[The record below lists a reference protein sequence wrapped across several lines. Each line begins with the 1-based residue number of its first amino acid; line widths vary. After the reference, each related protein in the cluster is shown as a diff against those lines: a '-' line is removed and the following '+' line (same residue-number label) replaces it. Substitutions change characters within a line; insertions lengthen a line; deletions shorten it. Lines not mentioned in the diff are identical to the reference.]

1 LFSVNGWFW
10 QRVKA
15 TRLRVDN
22 HASLRAKGAWDRR
35 CGCRPDIAKRGNTM
49 KRLIVL
55 IALAGLSVPALAD
68 TAQQEKMKSCN
79 AEAKAKGLK
88 GDAYKKFRDDCLKAK
103 PEAATTTAKPEAAT
117 TTTAESKKLTPQ
129 QEKMK
134 SCNGLASSQG
144 LTGDARKKFMSSC
157 LKG

>member
-1 LFSVNGWFW
+1 M
-10 QRVKA
+10 RK
-15 TRLRVDN
+15 
-22 HASLRAKGAWDRR
+22 
-35 CGCRPDIAKRGNTM
+35 
-49 KRLIVL
+49 LILL
-55 IALAGLSVPALAD
+55 IALAGLSVPALAA
-68 TAQQEKMKSCN
+68 TPQQEKMKTCN

-103 PEAATTTAKPEAAT
+103 PAEAAPAPAAS
-117 TTTAESKKLTPQ
+117 AETKKLTPQ

-144 LTGDARKKFMSSC
+144 LSGDARKKFMSSC

>member
-1 LFSVNGWFW
+1 M
-10 QRVKA
+10 RK
-15 TRLRVDN
+15 
-22 HASLRAKGAWDRR
+22 
-35 CGCRPDIAKRGNTM
+35 
-49 KRLIVL
+49 LIVL
-55 IALAGLSVPALAD
+55 IALAGLSFPALAD

-103 PEAATTTAKPEAAT
+103 PEAATTTAKPATTTAKPEAAT